1 MNIHDIANQLP
12 PLSAEDLETLVE
24 DIDQHGQLVPAIVDE
39 QGLLLDGRHRLIA
52 CQRLGIELR
61 TVVFTGSEEEKRAL
75 SRSHNDVRRHLSE
88 IQRSLRANDAAQLKR
103 GTNRYEEKVEA
114 TTVASTTTTI
124 SEAAKK
130 HGVSVKSVQRVRY
143 VSLHGIEELQAA
155 LRAERVSLLVAA
167 QIARM
172 TPAEQRKCIKNGF
185 KLPKKPKTVEQKPV
199 VEDVAPSPVIA
210 PEPQPKP
217 IEEKP
222 VSPGPISGDILKQ
235 AEEFFPKFLEAL
247 QALDRD
253 SPECKVWYE
262 LLNKTHAAATS
273 HCCDMSLVEQVREP
287 KKVPGALFPDAIEEK
302 PQKGRMVP
310 TDEEFE
316 AFYKAFPRKV
326 TKAKSKIAFEKAF
339 KTLRKKHDPET
350 AIKTIMSGV
359 AVYVSKANPD
369 ALCHPTT
376 WLNGERWDDD
386 PESIGSPTLGR
397 ATRGRDIKS
406 MRYGTYDESV
416 PVLSVEEEIRRA
428 KS

>member
-24 DIDQHGQLVPAIVDE
+24 DIDQRGQLVPAIVDE
-39 QGLLLDGRHRLIA
+39 QGVLLDGRHRLIA

-103 GTNRYEEKVEA
+103 GTNQYAKKEEA
-114 TTVASTTTTI
+114 TVVASSTTTI
-124 SEAAKK
+124 SDASKK

-172 TPAEQRKCIKNGF
+172 TPSEQRKAIANGF
-185 KLPKKPKTVEQKPV
+185 KVPSAPRDKKEKQQLV
-199 VEDVAPSPVIA
+199 VAT
-210 PEPQPKP
+210 EPQPKP

-222 VSPGPISGDILKQ
+222 VAPGPISGDILKQ

-273 HCCDMSLVEQVREP
+273 HCCDMSPVEQVREP